1 MIVPPWAVDRIAPP
15 SHPATSTQ
23 TTVTAAGPPADAMA
37 LETPT
42 GSRASAMT
50 TSSTRPCSPSAATV
64 SRSSSAS
71 ASCGTTPM
79 IVPAPARRAA
89 AADSEPLLPAAP
101 RMTTTGRSDAA
112 AATTRCVSAG
122 APQTSM
128 TDRASPAGRSSGSLA
143 AMDRPNRI
151 AWPSHG
157 TCSDRA
163 SQRARPSVIASG
175 VRLSETSVAI
185 SSPAVRPSGERG
197 PASSTTPVSMPPEPV
212 TGFCI
217 LPRVR
222 MISST
227 AALILSGFP
236 SCASCSCRKEAASRF
251 SRRTLTLT
259 SSGQIAG
266 RGSSRQAAWG
276 STPAGSSTRCRPS
289 GDPGALA

>member
-1 MIVPPWAVDRIAPP
+1 MR
-15 SHPATSTQ
+15 
-23 TTVTAAGPPADAMA
+23 
-37 LETPT
+37 E
-42 GSRASAMT
+42 R
-50 TSSTRPCSPSAATV
+50 
-64 SRSSSAS
+64 
-71 ASCGTTPM
+71 
-79 IVPAPARRAA
+79 
-89 AADSEPLLPAAP
+89 
-101 RMTTTGRSDAA
+101 
-112 AATTRCVSAG
+112 G

-128 TDRASPAGRSSGSLA
+128 TKGKPGWQVVRQLGRDGP
-143 AMDRPNRI
+143 PNRI

-163 SQRARPSVIASG
+163 SHRARPSAIASG

-236 SCASCSCRKEAASRF
+236 SCASCSWRKEAASRF

-276 STPAGSSTRCRPS
+276 STRPASAPGAGRAVTRAHWPDRSGWPS
-289 GDPGALA
+289 GGSRRLGSRIGLRAAHPGPSLPCCAAAGAAGLRRARPVAAGLSATVAAQAYSVEFGPRLYGQHDLA